1 MLEVSFGKVSLIS
14 MHVTLSFS
22 LLIIFHWIFLHASW
36 FISWPFYLFYT
47 QISTNPLHSLPS
59 PFSLSCHYMPQT
71 SHTLFSFSLFHT
83 FVPSP
88 FCFSISLATI
98 YFTHPYPSL
107 SRLVS
112 LSLSFSRHYNMS
124 RISFSLPLSFIH

>member
-47 QISTNPLHSLPS
+47 QISTNPLHSLALSLFLVTICLKHHTHPL
-59 PFSLSCHYMPQT
+59 FFLSLSYFRSLSLLFLYLSRHYI
-71 SHTLFSFSLFHT
+71 FH
-83 FVPSP
+83 
-88 FCFSISLATI
+88 
-98 YFTHPYPSL
+98 THPYLSL